1 MKLNFLLNNKPTK
14 YVLGFLQKLHLPNQK
29 HVSLFV
35 ILEFYIRNLNNKD
48 LGLRTSA
55 LSFNFFLALFPTVIF
70 FFTLIA
76 YMPIKYDVNELL
88 FFLAEI
94 IPEQAFYVINETLVD
109 ILKNQRSGLLSF
121 GFVSA
126 IIFTTNGFHNL
137 MDTLT
142 RYGNND
148 KGRSFI
154 KQRLVATF
162 LAIVI
167 FVLII
172 ISVTMVTVVT
182 ISLSYLEKIKYF
194 PGKSI
199 PYLISTFNYAVVGV
213 IILGVIGS
221 IYYMAPVKKDRWRF
235 FSPGA
240 IFATLISLITT
251 WGFSEYVN
259 HFNSY
264 NKIYGSIGVL
274 IVVMMLIYINTYI
287 LLAGYELNL
296 AIDLAKEK
304 ELKNLKRKTENIVTF
319 LPDVTLQST
328 EILKAEPTNDTNK

>member
-1 MKLNFLLNNKPTK
+1 MKLNFLLNNKPAK
-14 YVLGFLQKLHLPNQK
+14 FAVSFLQKLHLPNQK

-35 ILEFYIRNLNNKD
+35 ILEFYIRNLSNKD

-76 YMPIKYDVNELL
+76 YLPIRYDVNELL
-88 FFLAEI
+88 FFLADI

-121 GFVSA
+121 GFISA
-126 IIFTTNGFHNL
+126 IVFTTNGFHNL

-142 RYGNND
+142 RYGNNQ
-148 KGRSFI
+148 KGRSFF

-172 ISVTMVTVVT
+172 ISVTMVTVVN

-194 PGKSI
+194 PSKSI
-199 PYLISTFNYAVVGV
+199 PYLISTFNYVVVGL

-221 IYYMAPVKKDRWRF
+221 IYYMAPVKKDRWKF

-240 IFATLISLITT
+240 ILATIISLLTT

-274 IVVMMLIYINTYI
+274 IVVMILIYINTYI

-304 ELKNLKRKTENIVTF
+304 ELKKLKRKTQNIVTF
-319 LPDVTLQST
+319 LPDVN
-328 EILKAEPTNDTNK
+328 LKNTGVFNAEPTNDNNQ